1 MMSFNEIAARLRR
14 HPDMKGVKEE
24 APRDFEE
31 LFLLRARILGV
42 LIRDARQAAGLDI
55 DACASQVG
63 ITPETLEE
71 WEFGKTMPSL
81 PQLELLAYTLD
92 VPISHFWGAET
103 LAQQMQRR
111 QIDREEY
118 VALRNR
124 LIGGLLRAARQQRN
138 ITPEQLAAD
147 AGISPSNV
155 TAYELGQRPIP
166 APVLMT
172 LASVCQVNLSYFLEN
187 GNRIGDFLVLQEDL
201 KNFTCMPDEVRQFV
215 ASPVNQPFVDLAMRL
230 AKMGT
235 DDLRGVAEAI
245 LNITL

>member
-1 MMSFNEIAARLRR
+1 MMSFNDIAARMRKHTDQKAL
-14 HPDMKGVKEE
+14 KEE
-24 APRDFEE
+24 TPRDFDE
-31 LFLLRARILGV
+31 LYLLRARILGV
-42 LIRDARQAAGLDI
+42 LIRDARQAAGLDP
-55 DACASQVG
+55 DVCASQVG
-63 ITPETLEE
+63 VAPETLEQ
-71 WEFGKTMPSL
+71 WEFGRAMPSL
-81 PQLELLAYTLD
+81 PQLELLAYTFD

-111 QIDREEY
+111 QIDQDEY

-138 ITPEQLAAD
+138 LTPEQLADD
-147 AGISPSNV
+147 AGISPGNV

-187 GNRIGDFLVLQEDL
+187 GNRIGEFLVLQEDL
-201 KNFTCMPDEVRQFV
+201 KNFTDMPDEMRQFV
-215 ASPVNQPFVDLAMRL
+215 ASPINQPYLELAMKL

>member
-1 MMSFNEIAARLRR
+1 
-14 HPDMKGVKEE
+14 
-24 APRDFEE
+24 
-31 LFLLRARILGV
+31 
-42 LIRDARQAAGLDI
+42 
-55 DACASQVG
+55 
-63 ITPETLEE
+63 
-71 WEFGKTMPSL
+71 
-81 PQLELLAYTLD
+81 
-92 VPISHFWGAET
+92 
-103 LAQQMQRR
+103 MQRR
-111 QIDREEY
+111 QIDQEEY

-124 LIGGLLRAARQQRN
+124 LIGGLLRAARQQRD

-147 AGISPSNV
+147 AGISASNV

-187 GNRIGDFLVLQEDL
+187 GNRIGEFLVLQEDL

-215 ASPVNQPFVDLAMRL
+215 ASPINQPFVDLAMRL